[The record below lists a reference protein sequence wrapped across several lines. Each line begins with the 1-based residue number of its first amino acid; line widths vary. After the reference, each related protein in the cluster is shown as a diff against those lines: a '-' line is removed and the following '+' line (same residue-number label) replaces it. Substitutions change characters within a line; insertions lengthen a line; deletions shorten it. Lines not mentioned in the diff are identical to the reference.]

1 MSDSNVSDKS
11 RGVTLALASLI
22 GPFGAHRFYVGKV
35 STGVLQLCTLG
46 GLGIWWLYDWILV
59 VAGGFRDADGRR
71 VANWGEDERLMR
83 RSDDPE
89 TNERLEMI
97 LDEMDTMR
105 DDMGELVERVDFMER
120 MLANVRQQGAIPPR
134 STER

>member
-83 RSDDPE
+83 RSDDSE
-89 TNERLEMI
+89 TNERLEMV